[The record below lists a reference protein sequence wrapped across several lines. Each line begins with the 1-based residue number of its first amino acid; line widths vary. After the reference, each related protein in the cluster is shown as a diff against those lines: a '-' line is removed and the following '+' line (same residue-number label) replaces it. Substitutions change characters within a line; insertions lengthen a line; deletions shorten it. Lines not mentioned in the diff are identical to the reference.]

1 MPKIQYKEINF
12 RGKSLELIRLVNE
25 VVDEYRA
32 QGYELTLRQAYYQL
46 VARGYIPNNERSY
59 KNIGNL
65 INDGRLAGLIDWHSI
80 TDRTRN
86 LRGNS
91 HWNNPADVI
100 ASAKYSYLLNKW
112 EGQPNYV
119 EVWVEKDA
127 LVDIVGQ
134 ACYPLDTPF
143 FSCRGYTSQSEM
155 WGAAQRFIR
164 QNKHRDNCY
173 IIHLGDHD
181 PSGIDMTRDIQE
193 RLNLFG
199 ADVYVKRVALT
210 MEQIGTYNP
219 PPNPAK
225 ITDSRCSKYMEEFG
239 DESWE
244 LDALE
249 PKVIT
254 DLIKE
259 QVTMYR
265 DDEIYQAVCDREE
278 REKEE
283 LQLLVDSYD
292 EAVAYLKSWED

>member
-1 MPKIQYKEINF
+1 MPKIKYKQINF
-12 RGKSLELIRLVNE
+12 RPKSLELIGLVNQ
-25 VVDEYRA
+25 VINEYKE

-65 INDGRLAGLIDWHSI
+65 INDGRLAGLIDWTAI

-91 HWNNPADVI
+91 HWNNPSDVI

-112 EGQPNYV
+112 KGQPNYV

-134 ACYPLDTPF
+134 ACRPLDTPY

-155 WGAAQRFIR
+155 WGAAQRFLR
-164 QNKHRDNCY
+164 QPDRERRI

-193 RLNLFG
+193 RLEMFG

-210 MEQIGTYNP
+210 MEQIETYNP

-225 ITDSRCSKYMEEFG
+225 LTDSRCGKYIAEFG

-249 PKVIT
+249 PKMLT
-254 DLIKE
+254 NLIVE

-265 DDEIYQAVCDREE
+265 DDEIYQEICDRED

-283 LQLLVDSYD
+283 LQMLVDSYD
-292 EAVAYLKSWED
+292 EAINYLKSWED

>member
-1 MPKIQYKEINF
+1 MPKIEYKAIKF
-12 RGKSLELIRLVNE
+12 QQKSLDLISLVNQ
-25 VVDEYRA
+25 VVEEYQA

-86 LRGNS
+86 LRRSS
-91 HWNNPADVI
+91 HWNCPADVI
-100 ASAKYSYLLNKW
+100 ASARYSYCLDKW
-112 EGQPNYV
+112 AGQPNYV

-134 ACYPLDTPF
+134 ACSPLDTPY

-155 WGAAQRFIR
+155 WSAAQRFIR
-164 QNKHRDNCY
+164 QDYRENRF

-193 RLNLFG
+193 RLAMFG

-210 MEQIGTYNP
+210 MNQIDTYSP

-225 ITDSRCSKYMEEFG
+225 ITDSRASGYIERYG

-249 PKVIT
+249 PQVIT
-254 DLIKE
+254 NLISNE
-259 QVTMYR
+259 VTALR
-265 DDEIYQAVCDREE
+265 DDAIFHSVCAKEKRGKDELRMIECNYDKAVEFLE
-278 REKEE
+278 
-283 LQLLVDSYD
+283 S
-292 EAVAYLKSWED
+292 ED

>member
-12 RGKSLELIRLVNE
+12 RPKSLELIGLVNQ
-25 VVDEYRA
+25 VINEYKA
-32 QGYELTLRQAYYQL
+32 QGYGLTLRQAYYQL

-65 INDGRLAGLIDWHSI
+65 INDGRLASLIDWTAI

-91 HWNNPADVI
+91 HWSNPSDVI

-112 EGQPNYV
+112 KGQPNYV

-134 ACYPLDTPF
+134 ACRPLDTPY

-155 WGAAQRFIR
+155 WSAAQRFIR
-164 QNKHRDNCY
+164 QGDRENRI

-193 RLNLFG
+193 RLTMFG
-199 ADVYVKRVALT
+199 ANVHVKRVALT
-210 MEQIGTYNP
+210 MEQIETYNP

-225 ITDSRCSKYMEEFG
+225 MTDSRCWKYIENFG
-239 DESWE
+239 YESWE

-249 PKVIT
+249 PKMLTNLIT
-254 DLIKE
+254 E

-265 DDEIYQAVCDREE
+265 DDEIYQAVCDRED

-283 LQLLVDSYD
+283 LQMLVDSYD
-292 EAVAYLKSWED
+292 EAINYLKSWEV